1 MAAPGLTRTG
11 NMATE
16 ELGLLMGAASL
27 NPVTPTGKPTTALV
41 TSPQF
46 AKYKNTLIIMLDSF
60 YTFTL

>member
-1 MAAPGLTRTG
+1 MVGHVHKNTVTR
-11 NMATE
+11 
-16 ELGLLMGAASL
+16 
-27 NPVTPTGKPTTALV
+27 NPFLQYISCITSVTPTGKPTTALV